1 MTKPIIMDMREMT
14 LSKEVYARKPG
25 RFFAMFIYG
34 LLVLLATA
42 LAWAY
47 WGRIDIVVRAQ
58 GMIRPHAQTALVINA
73 VGGEVRG
80 MYFYEGRRVATG
92 DVLYIIDTFH
102 LENEYRAVAERL
114 EHLRFDLAG
123 LELYRDSINA
133 GVNLIGGFNEE
144 MATRFDAFHMNMTAL
159 QHGSDNQWQTL
170 AENERALEASIVQT
184 QAELTVLRA
193 FEASVLQGS
202 NRFTTA
208 ATEDVHYRELRNA
221 YRNQYQHFV
230 AETQALRLQVTAAQA
245 SLAGSQLL
253 RGSVAQGQSLFV
265 EDGVG
270 SMDSNAAHGNRLYV
284 ARFNEYILAAEQLH
298 AVHEQALAQ
307 VETYAALY
315 AAGVVSRL
323 TVETAETA
331 ATRAYHAIA
340 ELRNGYL
347 ITLDAAIRTE
357 ENRIAQLNNQIQSL
371 RTGTLAGI
379 SGQILALE
387 AEVTAMTQ
395 ALAQLH
401 LQQEG
406 MFFVGYEA
414 GDAATLRLGEMNRTL
429 VQMTAIEQDI
439 AQLELTVA
447 GIAVQINDATV
458 RAPIDGIVSVH
469 SELTVG
475 SFAPGGVQVLSVIPT
490 RDALLNTHIFVNN
503 NDIGRLSEGLIV
515 RYDIAAMPRRDF
527 GNILGTVTRISA
539 DILPEAGGFF
549 IVEAE
554 IEDRTFYDTR
564 GDGMEL
570 RVGMAFEARI
580 VVDRQRI
587 LFYLLDR
594 LNLR

>member
-1 MTKPIIMDMREMT
+1 MKPIILDMREMT
-14 LSKEVYARKPG
+14 LSKELYDRKPG
-25 RFFAMFIYG
+25 RFFALFIYG

-58 GMIRPHAQTALVINA
+58 GIIRPHAQMALVINA

-80 MYFYEGRRVATG
+80 MYFYEGRRVAAG

-114 EHLRFDLAG
+114 DHLRFDLAG
-123 LELYRDSINA
+123 LELYRQSIDA
-133 GVNLIGGFNEE
+133 GVNLVGAFNDE
-144 MATRFDAFHMNMTAL
+144 MSTRFDAFHMNMTAL

-170 AENERALEASIVQT
+170 AENERALEASIVQAQT
-184 QAELTVLRA
+184 ELTVLRA
-193 FEASVLQGS
+193 FEASVLQGA

-208 ATEDVHYRELRNA
+208 ATDDVHYHELRNA

-230 AETQALRLQVTAAQA
+230 AETQALRLQASAAQVT
-245 SLAGSQLL
+245 LAGNQVLRASVTGGLSMFAAYDLGLYRARFEEYLLAEVQL
-253 RGSVAQGQSLFV
+253 RETHTQAVAQA
-265 EDGVG
+265 DT
-270 SMDSNAAHGNRLYV
+270 YV
-284 ARFNEYILAAEQLH
+284 
-298 AVHEQALAQ
+298 
-307 VETYAALY
+307 ALY

-323 TVETAETA
+323 TVENAETA

-357 ENRIAQLNNQIQSL
+357 QNRIAQLDNQVQSL

-379 SGQILALE
+379 SAQILALE
-387 AEVTAMTQ
+387 ADVTAMTQ
-395 ALAQLH
+395 ALAQLR

-414 GDAATLRLGEMNRTL
+414 GDAAALRLGEMNRTL
-429 VQMTAIEQDI
+429 AQMTAIEQDI
-439 AQLELTVA
+439 AQLALSSA
-447 GIAVQINDATV
+447 GIKSQINDATV

-490 RDALLNTHIFVNN
+490 WDELLNTHIFVNN
-503 NDIGRLSEGLIV
+503 NDIGRLSEGLTV

-527 GNILGTVTRISA
+527 GDILGTVTRISA
-539 DILPEAGGFF
+539 DMSPEAGGFF

-564 GDGMEL
+564 GEGMEL

>member
-1 MTKPIIMDMREMT
+1 MREMT
-14 LSKEVYARKPG
+14 LSKELYDRKPG
-25 RFFAMFIYG
+25 RFFALFIYG

-58 GMIRPHAQTALVINA
+58 GIIRPHAQMALVINA

-80 MYFYEGRRVATG
+80 MYFYEGRRVAAG

-114 EHLRFDLAG
+114 DHLRFDLAG
-123 LELYRDSINA
+123 LELYRQSIDA
-133 GVNLIGGFNEE
+133 GVNLVGAFNDE
-144 MATRFDAFHMNMTAL
+144 MSTRFDAFHMNMTAL

-170 AENERALEASIVQT
+170 AENERALEASIVQAQT
-184 QAELTVLRA
+184 ELTVLRA
-193 FEASVLQGS
+193 FEASVLQGA

-208 ATEDVHYRELRNA
+208 ATDDVHYHELRNA

-230 AETQALRLQVTAAQA
+230 AETQALRLQASAAQVT
-245 SLAGSQLL
+245 LAGNQVLRASVTGGLSMFAAYDLGLYRARFEEYLLAEVQL
-253 RGSVAQGQSLFV
+253 RETHTQAVAQA
-265 EDGVG
+265 DT
-270 SMDSNAAHGNRLYV
+270 YV
-284 ARFNEYILAAEQLH
+284 
-298 AVHEQALAQ
+298 
-307 VETYAALY
+307 ALY

-323 TVETAETA
+323 TVENAETA

-357 ENRIAQLNNQIQSL
+357 QNRIAQLDNQVQSL

-379 SGQILALE
+379 SAQILALE
-387 AEVTAMTQ
+387 ADVTAMTQ
-395 ALAQLH
+395 ALAQLR

-414 GDAATLRLGEMNRTL
+414 GDAAALRLGEMNRTL
-429 VQMTAIEQDI
+429 AQMTAIEQDI
-439 AQLELTVA
+439 AQLALSSA
-447 GIAVQINDATV
+447 GIKSQINDATV

-490 RDALLNTHIFVNN
+490 WDELLNTHIFVNN
-503 NDIGRLSEGLIV
+503 NDIGRLSEGLTV

-527 GNILGTVTRISA
+527 GDILGTVTRISA
-539 DILPEAGGFF
+539 DMSPEAGGFF

-564 GDGMEL
+564 GEGMEL